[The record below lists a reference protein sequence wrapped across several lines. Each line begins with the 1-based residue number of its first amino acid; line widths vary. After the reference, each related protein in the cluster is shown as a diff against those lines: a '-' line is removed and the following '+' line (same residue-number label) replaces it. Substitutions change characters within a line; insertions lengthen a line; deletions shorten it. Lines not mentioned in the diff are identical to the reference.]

1 MPPKH
6 RDQLLGELR
15 SLQDHA
21 AQLYREEGLVDDD
34 IDIDIHIDPPPVL
47 PLSSEDYALSQG
59 GTEQEGGWGPP
70 DQRSRAIVSTT
81 GDDLGTASGRMARLQ
96 RSFSD
101 MKRQRDVALSRCKQV
116 RGALL

>member
-1 MPPKH
+1 MAIRGGVLKQALSSAAVLKMPPKH

-59 GTEQEGGWGPP
+59 GTEQEGGW
-70 DQRSRAIVSTT
+70 ASTT
-81 GDDLGTASGRMARLQ
+81 GGESRLSESGIIAWPGWKP
-96 RSFSD
+96 STSG
-101 MKRQRDVALSRCKQV
+101 ACSRV
-116 RGALL
+116 